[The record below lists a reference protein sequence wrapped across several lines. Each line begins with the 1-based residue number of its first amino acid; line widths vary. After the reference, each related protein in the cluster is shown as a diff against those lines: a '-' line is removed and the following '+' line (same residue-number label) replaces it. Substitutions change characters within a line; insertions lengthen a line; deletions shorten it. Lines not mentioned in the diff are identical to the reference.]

1 MVMMLHEKSMETY
14 EIVLR
19 QLNSFWPTVVD
30 KQQMMYHISHAIE
43 KTIASYDVS
52 NTKYYL
58 QKGFSVLNSTVYAV
72 FLYHLSHEIGLRG
85 GSSELADKLYY
96 LNKIMNCVEW
106 YWNIELPEHFV
117 VEHPVGTV
125 LGKATYGDYLCVFQG
140 VTIGANFR
148 EKECLWPVIGNHV
161 TLYANSSVIGN
172 CHIGNN
178 VIIAAN
184 AFLFNE
190 IIQDNSV
197 VYGSSPELVV
207 RNCTE
212 EENRKM
218 MIRMWKSEP

>member
-85 GSSELADKLYY
+85 G
-96 LNKIMNCVEW
+96 
-106 YWNIELPEHFV
+106 V
-117 VEHPVGTV
+117 V
-125 LGKATYGDYLCVFQG
+125 
-140 VTIGANFR
+140 AN
-148 EKECLWPVIGNHV
+148 
-161 TLYANSSVIGN
+161 
-172 CHIGNN
+172 
-178 VIIAAN
+178 
-184 AFLFNE
+184 
-190 IIQDNSV
+190 
-197 VYGSSPELVV
+197 
-207 RNCTE
+207 
-212 EENRKM
+212 
-218 MIRMWKSEP
+218 

>member
-52 NTKYYL
+52 NTKYCL